1 MITGISELVSMDNVY
16 WFEKIATRDDPYGLQ
31 ILINWEVKGKNV
43 GNDKTT
49 AFVSRT
55 LSVPPVATT
64 LRIRS
69 DSPSTSEGGEEAHAT
84 H

>member
-1 MITGISELVSMDNVY
+1 MYIGVRQVINSLWSPDFDQLVKEGSLAMTLEIAIFISH
-16 WFEKIATRDDPYGLQ
+16 
-31 ILINWEVKGKNV
+31 
-43 GNDKTT
+43 
-49 AFVSRT
+49 T

-69 DSPSTSEGGEEAHAT
+69 DSPSTSDGGEEAQAT